1 MFNKMKRL
9 FTSSLFILLLSVT
22 LQAQV
27 LSLNVSDQPLRD
39 VLPQVEQQCD
49 WHFFYNSSLPGL
61 DSRVTVNLTNV
72 QLEQA
77 LKQLFAGTGIVY
89 KLTDN
94 KVIVL
99 TAEEKKSATRPVSG
113 TVIDKATNEPIIG
126 ASVIIKGTTQ
136 GTITDYEGQFVLDA
150 STGQY
155 IEISYLGYEPY
166 DLRVNANADNYRVAL
181 TESTSQLD
189 EVVVVGYGAQ
199 KKVNLT
205 GAVSVVDQKEIVGRP
220 TPNMAVAL
228 QGVDPALNVTMSAGG
243 PGASYNFNIRGSASI
258 NNASTTKPLVLV
270 DGVEMDLSRINSN
283 DIESVSILKDAS
295 ASAIYGSKAAAGV
308 ILVTTKSGKEGL
320 APQVTIDAK
329 AGFKTETTEHDF
341 ITQGFWSAYISD
353 IFMRQ
358 HTNYAMTT
366 YTDADYAELWMRIND
381 KTENPERPWV
391 VTQPDGSY
399 KYYANF
405 NWYDYYYKST
415 RPVQDYNIS
424 LKGGNERVNYFV
436 SARYFT
442 EDGMIRI
449 DNDKWHQVSTRAKV
463 NINIKPWMHYGVNFS
478 FFSSRYTYPGTTSS
492 RELFRVGSLHAMAYI
507 PATNPDGSAVYLNP
521 WIYSGQGTVG
531 DGMNALLIYGKHKN
545 TNINR
550 EMVMQHSLSFDL
562 YKNLSLNADYS
573 LTWRM
578 KEISNRSVKVPY
590 SCKEGTTDVI
600 ENFRSVDSYHQ
611 QLARY
616 MTHNYNV
623 YLRWTPTW
631 DKHSLTLTAG
641 YNGEMYRYHSLEAE
655 RMDLMT
661 EDLSSF
667 NFAKGEVTD
676 LSESIKTAST
686 NGFFARV
693 NYDWAGRYLFE
704 VSVRADAS
712 SRFAPGYRWAVAP
725 GGSIGWRM
733 SEEPFWEPIQ
743 GWWSNAK
750 IRLSAGQLAN
760 QMTGYYDYIQ
770 SVDADGMFTQS
781 ITLDG
786 QSVLSYATEADPNA
800 GTLTWEKMTTYDAG
814 LDLSWLNNRL
824 SLTGDIYMRNTE
836 GMLNTGTAL
845 PSVYGATDPKK
856 NSANMSTKGWELSLV
871 WRDQQK
877 VAGKPFRYEI
887 GGGVGNYKT
896 IITKYNNP
904 EKLLSTYYEGQVL
917 GEIWGY
923 EIDGL
928 FASQQEVDD
937 YMTKVNPVES
947 EVYTDIMA
955 VMDSEAPGLHP
966 GDVRYVDLN
975 GDGKI
980 TSGNG
985 TVDNPGDRRVI
996 GNRLPKYNYN
1006 FHVSADWYGIDLSIY
1021 FQGVGHCDW
1030 YPLNEATTYW
1040 GPYSRPYQG
1049 FMAQDF
1055 MTRVW
1060 SEDNPNAY
1068 FPRYRAYEALG
1079 SANSLG
1085 PTNNRYMLNVGYLR
1099 LKNITLGYTLPCWK
1113 KVFSEFRIY
1122 FSAENPWYWSPLQ
1135 QYCRSI
1141 DPEQAIAGSQAIT
1154 YGFARSFTFGL
1165 TATF

>member
-99 TAEEKKSATRPVSG
+99 TAEEKKSATRQVSG

-320 APQVTIDAK
+320 APQVTIDTK

-616 MTHNYNV
+616 ITHNYNV

-631 DKHSLTLTAG
+631 GKHSLTLTAG

-712 SRFAPGYRWAVAP
+712 SRFAPVYRWAVAP

-845 PSVYGATDPKK
+845 PSVYGATDPKR

-928 FASQQEVDD
+928 FANRQEVDD

>member
-1 MFNKMKRL
+1 M
-9 FTSSLFILLLSVT
+9 LLSM
-22 LQAQV
+22 LSAQAQT
-27 LSLNVSDQPLRD
+27 LTLKVSDQPLRE
-39 VLPQVEQQCD
+39 VLPLVEQQCD
-49 WHFFYNSSLPGL
+49 YHFFYNSNLPGL
-61 DSRVTVNLTNV
+61 DKHVTVSLNNAS
-72 QLEQA
+72 LEQA
-77 LKQLFAGTGIVY
+77 LRQLFNGTGISY
-89 KLTDN
+89 KMAEN
-94 KVIVL
+94 NVIVL
-99 TAEEKKSATRPVSG
+99 SVEEKKSTAR
-113 TVIDKATNEPIIG
+113 TVRGIVLDKSNNDPIIG
-126 ASVIIKGTTQ
+126 ASVVVKGTTQ
-136 GTITDYEGQFVLDA
+136 GTITDYDGNFSIEA
-150 STGQY
+150 TSGQY
-155 IEISYLGYEPY
+155 LQVSYLGYQTYE
-166 DLRVNANADNYRVAL
+166 LRVTPNSDTYRVAL
-181 TESTSQLD
+181 AESASELD

-205 GAVSVVDQKEIVGRP
+205 GAVSVVDQKDIVGRP
-220 TPNMAVAL
+220 TANMATAL
-228 QGVDPALNVTMSAGG
+228 QGADPALNITMSGGG
-243 PGASYNFNIRGSASI
+243 PGAGYNYNIRGLASI
-258 NNASTTKPLVLV
+258 NNSSTTKPLVLV
-270 DGVEMDLSRINSN
+270 DGVEMDLSRVNSN

-308 ILVTTKSGKEGL
+308 ILVTTKSGSEGK
-320 APQVTIDAK
+320 APQVTVDAK
-329 AGFKTETTEHDF
+329 AGWKSPTTEHDF

-353 IFMRQ
+353 IFMMQ
-358 HTNYAMTT
+358 HTKTAMTT
-366 YTDADYAELWMRIND
+366 YSDADYAELWMRLND
-381 KTENPERPWV
+381 VTENPERPWTV
-391 VTQPDGSY
+391 VQNDGSY

-405 NWYDYYYKST
+405 DWYDHYYKT
-415 RPVQDYNIS
+415 IRPMQDYNVS
-424 LKGGNERVNYFV
+424 LKGGNEKVNYFV
-436 SARYFT
+436 SARYYT

-449 DNDKWHQVSTRAKV
+449 DNDKWHQISTRAKV
-463 NINIKPWMHYGVNFS
+463 NVNIQPWMHYGVNFS

-492 RELFRVGSLHAMAYI
+492 REIFRVGSLHAMAYI

-531 DGMNALLIYGKHKN
+531 DGVNALLLYGKHKN
-545 TNINR
+545 LNINR
-550 EMVMQHSLSFDL
+550 EMVMQHMLTFDL
-562 YKNLSLNADYS
+562 AKNLTLNADYS

-590 SCKEGTTDVI
+590 SAKEGTTDLI
-600 ENFRSVDSYHQ
+600 ENFRSVNSYHQ

-623 YLRWTPTW
+623 YFRWSPTW
-631 DKHSLTLTAG
+631 DKHHLTLTAG

-676 LSESIKTAST
+676 LSESIKTVAT
-686 NGFFARV
+686 NGFFGRL

-712 SRFAPGYRWAVAP
+712 SRFAPGYRWAVTP
-725 GGSIGWRM
+725 GGSLGWRM
-733 SEEPFWEPIQ
+733 SEEPFWEPVQ
-743 GWWSNAK
+743 DWWSNAK

-770 SVDADGMFTQS
+770 SVDADGMFTQQ

-786 QSVLSYATEADPNA
+786 ASVLSYATEADPNA

-814 LDLSWLNNRL
+814 IDMSWLNNRL

-845 PSVYGATDPKK
+845 PSVYGATDPKQ
-856 NSANMSTKGWELSLV
+856 NSANMSTKGWELSLA
-871 WRDQQK
+871 WRDQHN
-877 VAGKPFRYEI
+877 VLGKPLRYEI
-887 GGGVGNYKT
+887 SGGVGNYKT
-896 IITKYNNP
+896 VITKYNNP
-904 EKLLSTYYEGQVL
+904 EKLLTTYYEGQVL
-917 GEIWGY
+917 GELWGY

-928 FASQQEVDD
+928 FANQQEVDD
-937 YMTKVNPVES
+937 YLTRVNPVES
-947 EVYTDIMA
+947 EVYTDI
-955 VMDSEAPGLHP
+955 VGVVDSKAPGLHP

-985 TVDNPGDRRVI
+985 TVDNPGDRHII
-996 GNRLPKYNYN
+996 GNTLPQYNYN
-1006 FHVSADWYGIDLSIY
+1006 FHVSAEWYGIDLSLY
-1021 FQGVGHCDW
+1021 FQGIGRRDW
-1030 YPLNEATTYW
+1030 YPMTEATTYW

-1049 FMAQDF
+1049 FMPKDF
-1055 MTRVW
+1055 MSNVW

-1085 PTNNRYMLNVGYLR
+1085 PANNRYMLNVGYLR
-1099 LKNITLGYTLPCWK
+1099 LKNVTIGYTLPCWK
-1113 KVFSEFRIY
+1113 NVFSDFRIY
-1122 FSAENPWYWSPLQ
+1122 FTAENPWYWSPLQ

-1141 DPEQAIAGSQAIT
+1141 DPESAVVSSQAIT
-1154 YGFARSFTFGL
+1154 YGFAKSFTFGI

>member
-1 MFNKMKRL
+1 MKRIFTIAL
-9 FTSSLFILLLSVT
+9 FTLLLSM
-22 LQAQV
+22 LSAQAQT
-27 LSLNVSDQPLRD
+27 LTLKVSDRPLRE
-39 VLPQVEQQCD
+39 VLPLVEQQCD
-49 WHFFYNSSLPGL
+49 YHFFYNSNLPGL
-61 DSRVTVNLTNV
+61 DSRVTVNLTNTP
-72 QLEQA
+72 LEQA
-77 LKQLFAGTGIVY
+77 LRQLFNGTGISY
-89 KLTDN
+89 KMAEN
-94 KVIVL
+94 NVIVL
-99 TAEEKKSATRPVSG
+99 SVEEKKSTAR
-113 TVIDKATNEPIIG
+113 TVRGVVLDKSNNDPIIG
-126 ASVIIKGTTQ
+126 ASVVVKGTTQ
-136 GTITDYEGQFVLDA
+136 GTITDYDGNFSIEA
-150 STGQY
+150 APGQY
-155 IEISYLGYEPY
+155 LQVSYLGYQTYE
-166 DLRVNANADNYRVAL
+166 LRVTPNSDTYRVAL

-205 GAVSVVDQKEIVGRP
+205 GAVSVVDQKDIVGRP
-220 TPNMAVAL
+220 TANMATAL
-228 QGVDPALNVTMSAGG
+228 QGADPALNITMSAGG
-243 PGASYNFNIRGSASI
+243 PGAGYNYNIRGVASI
-258 NNASTTKPLVLV
+258 NNSSTTKPLVLV

-308 ILVTTKSGKEGL
+308 ILVTTKSGSEGK
-320 APQVTIDAK
+320 APQVTVDAK
-329 AGFKTETTEHDF
+329 AGWKSPTTEHDF

-353 IFMRQ
+353 IFMMQ
-358 HTNYAMTT
+358 HTKTAMTT
-366 YTDADYAELWMRIND
+366 YSDADYAELWMRLND
-381 KTENPERPWV
+381 VTENPERPWTV
-391 VTQPDGSY
+391 VQNDGSY

-405 NWYDYYYKST
+405 DWYNHYYKT
-415 RPVQDYNIS
+415 IRPMQDYNVS
-424 LKGGNERVNYFV
+424 LKGGNEKVNYFV
-436 SARYFT
+436 SARYYT

-449 DNDKWHQVSTRAKV
+449 DNDKWHQISTRAKV
-463 NINIKPWMHYGVNFS
+463 NVNIKPWMHYGVNFS

-492 RELFRVGSLHAMAYI
+492 REIFRVGSLHAMAYI

-531 DGMNALLIYGKHKN
+531 DGVNALLLYGKHKN
-545 TNINR
+545 LNINR
-550 EMVMQHSLSFDL
+550 EMVMQHMLTFDL
-562 YKNLSLNADYS
+562 AKNLTLNADYS

-590 SCKEGTTDVI
+590 SAKEGTTDLI
-600 ENFRSVDSYHQ
+600 ENFRSVDTYHQ

-623 YLRWTPTW
+623 YFRWSPTW
-631 DKHSLTLTAG
+631 DKHHLTLTAG
-641 YNGEMYRYHSLEAE
+641 YNGEMYRYHSQDAE

-676 LSESIKTAST
+676 LSESIKTVAT
-686 NGFFARV
+686 NGFFGRL

-712 SRFAPGYRWAVAP
+712 SRFAPGYRWAVTP
-725 GGSIGWRM
+725 GGSLGWRM
-733 SEEPFWEPIQ
+733 SEEPFWEPVQ
-743 GWWSNAK
+743 DWWSNAK

-770 SVDADGMFTQS
+770 SVDADGMFTQQ

-786 QSVLSYATEADPNA
+786 VSVLSYATEADPNA

-814 LDLSWLNNRL
+814 IDMAWLNNRL

-845 PSVYGATDPKK
+845 PSVYGATDPKQ
-856 NSANMSTKGWELSLV
+856 NSANMSTKGWELSLA
-871 WRDQQK
+871 WRDQHN
-877 VAGKPFRYEI
+877 VLGKPLRYEI
-887 GGGVGNYKT
+887 SGGVGNYKT
-896 IITKYNNP
+896 VITKYNNP
-904 EKLLSTYYEGQVL
+904 EKLLTTYYEGQVL
-917 GEIWGY
+917 GELWGY

-928 FASQQEVDD
+928 FANQQEVDD
-937 YMTKVNPVES
+937 YLTRVNPVES
-947 EVYTDIMA
+947 EVYTDI
-955 VMDSEAPGLHP
+955 VGVVDSKAPGLHP

-985 TVDNPGDRRVI
+985 TVDNPGDRHII
-996 GNRLPKYNYN
+996 GNTLPQYNYN
-1006 FHVSADWYGIDLSIY
+1006 FHVSAEWYGIDLSLY
-1021 FQGVGHCDW
+1021 FQGIGRRDW
-1030 YPLNEATTYW
+1030 YPMTEATTYW

-1049 FMAQDF
+1049 FMPKDF
-1055 MTRVW
+1055 MSNVW
-1060 SEDNPNAY
+1060 SEDNPDAY

-1085 PTNNRYMLNVGYLR
+1085 PANNRYMLNVGYLR
-1099 LKNITLGYTLPCWK
+1099 LKNVTIGYTLPCWK
-1113 KVFSEFRIY
+1113 NVFSDFRIY
-1122 FSAENPWYWSPLQ
+1122 FTAENPWYWSPLQ

-1141 DPEQAIAGSQAIT
+1141 DPESAVVSSQAIT
-1154 YGFARSFTFGL
+1154 YGFAKSFTFGI

>member
-1 MFNKMKRL
+1 M
-9 FTSSLFILLLSVT
+9 LLSM
-22 LQAQV
+22 LSAQAQT
-27 LSLNVSDQPLRD
+27 LTLKVSDRPLRE
-39 VLPQVEQQCD
+39 VLPLVEQQCD
-49 WHFFYNSSLPGL
+49 YHFFYNSNLPGL
-61 DSRVTVNLTNV
+61 DSRVTVNLTNTP
-72 QLEQA
+72 LEQA
-77 LKQLFAGTGIVY
+77 LRQLFNGTGISY
-89 KLTDN
+89 KMAEN
-94 KVIVL
+94 NVIVL
-99 TAEEKKSATRPVSG
+99 SVEEKKS
-113 TVIDKATNEPIIG
+113 TVRTVRGVVLDKSNNDPIIG
-126 ASVIIKGTTQ
+126 ASVVVKGTTH
-136 GTITDYEGQFVLDA
+136 GTITDYDGNFSIEA
-150 STGQY
+150 TSGQY
-155 IEISYLGYEPY
+155 LQVSYLGYQTYE
-166 DLRVNANADNYRVAL
+166 LRVTPNSDTYRVAL

-205 GAVSVVDQKEIVGRP
+205 GAVSVVDQKDIVGRP
-220 TPNMAVAL
+220 TANMATAL
-228 QGVDPALNVTMSAGG
+228 QGADPALNITMSAGG
-243 PGASYNFNIRGSASI
+243 PGAGYNYNIRGVASI
-258 NNASTTKPLVLV
+258 NNSSTTKPLVLV

-308 ILVTTKSGKEGL
+308 ILVTTKSGSEGK
-320 APQVTIDAK
+320 APQVTVDAK
-329 AGFKTETTEHDF
+329 AGWKSPTTEHDF

-353 IFMRQ
+353 IFMMQ
-358 HTNYAMTT
+358 HTKTAMTT
-366 YTDADYAELWMRIND
+366 YSDADYAELWMRLND
-381 KTENPERPWV
+381 VTENPERPWTV
-391 VTQPDGSY
+391 VQNDGSY

-405 NWYDYYYKST
+405 DWYNHYYKT
-415 RPVQDYNIS
+415 IRPMQDYNVS
-424 LKGGNERVNYFV
+424 LKGGNEKVNYFV
-436 SARYFT
+436 SARYYT

-449 DNDKWHQVSTRAKV
+449 DNDKWHQISTRAKV
-463 NINIKPWMHYGVNFS
+463 NVNIKPWMHYGVNFS

-492 RELFRVGSLHAMAYI
+492 REIFRVGSLHAMAYI

-531 DGMNALLIYGKHKN
+531 DGVNALLLYGKHKN
-545 TNINR
+545 LNINR
-550 EMVMQHSLSFDL
+550 EMVMQHMLTFDL
-562 YKNLSLNADYS
+562 AKNLTLNADYS

-590 SCKEGTTDVI
+590 SAKEGTTDLI
-600 ENFRSVDSYHQ
+600 ENFRSVNSYHQ

-623 YLRWTPTW
+623 YFRWSPTW
-631 DKHSLTLTAG
+631 DKHHLTLTAG

-676 LSESIKTAST
+676 LSESIKTVAT
-686 NGFFARV
+686 NGFFGRL
-693 NYDWAGRYLFE
+693 NYDWNGRYLFE

-712 SRFAPGYRWAVAP
+712 SRFAPGYRWAVTP
-725 GGSIGWRM
+725 GGSLGWRM
-733 SEEPFWEPIQ
+733 SEEPFWEPVQ
-743 GWWSNAK
+743 DWWSNAK

-770 SVDADGMFTQS
+770 SIDADGMFTQQ

-786 QSVLSYATEADPNA
+786 ASVLSYATEADPNA

-814 LDLSWLNNRL
+814 IDMAWLNNRL

-845 PSVYGATDPKK
+845 PSVYGATDPKQ
-856 NSANMSTKGWELSLV
+856 NSANMSTKGWELSLA
-871 WRDQQK
+871 WRDQHN
-877 VAGKPFRYEI
+877 VLGKPLRYEI
-887 GGGVGNYKT
+887 SGGVGNYKT
-896 IITKYNNP
+896 VITKYNNP
-904 EKLLSTYYEGQVL
+904 EKLLTTYYEGQVL
-917 GEIWGY
+917 GELWGY

-928 FASQQEVDD
+928 FANQQEVDD
-937 YMTKVNPVES
+937 YLTRVNPVES
-947 EVYTDIMA
+947 EVYTDI
-955 VMDSEAPGLHP
+955 VGVVDSKSPGLHP

-985 TVDNPGDRRVI
+985 TVDNPGDRHII
-996 GNRLPKYNYN
+996 GNTLPQYNYN
-1006 FHVSADWYGIDLSIY
+1006 FHVSAEWYGIDLSLY
-1021 FQGVGHCDW
+1021 FQGIGRRDW
-1030 YPLNEATTYW
+1030 YPMTEATTYW

-1049 FMAQDF
+1049 FMPKDF
-1055 MTRVW
+1055 MSNVW
-1060 SEDNPNAY
+1060 SEDNPDAY

-1085 PTNNRYMLNVGYLR
+1085 PANNRYMLNVGYLR
-1099 LKNITLGYTLPCWK
+1099 LKNVTIGYTLPCWK
-1113 KVFSEFRIY
+1113 NVFSDFRIY
-1122 FSAENPWYWSPLQ
+1122 FTAENPWYWSPLQ

-1141 DPEQAIAGSQAIT
+1141 DPESAVVSSQAIT
-1154 YGFARSFTFGL
+1154 YGFAKSFTFGI

>member
-9 FTSSLFILLLSVT
+9 LTSSLFILLLSVT

-99 TAEEKKSATRPVSG
+99 TAEEKKSATRQVSG

-320 APQVTIDAK
+320 APQVTIDTK

-616 MTHNYNV
+616 ITHNYNV

-631 DKHSLTLTAG
+631 GKHSLTLTAG

-712 SRFAPGYRWAVAP
+712 SRFAPVYRWAVAP

-845 PSVYGATDPKK
+845 PSVYGATDPKR

-928 FASQQEVDD
+928 FANRQEVDD

>member
-1 MFNKMKRL
+1 MKRIFTIAL
-9 FTSSLFILLLSVT
+9 FTLLLSM
-22 LQAQV
+22 LSAQAQT
-27 LSLNVSDQPLRD
+27 LTLKVSDRPLRE
-39 VLPQVEQQCD
+39 VLPLVEQQCD
-49 WHFFYNSSLPGL
+49 YHFFYNSNLPGL
-61 DSRVTVNLTNV
+61 DSRVTVTLTNTP
-72 QLEQA
+72 LEQA
-77 LKQLFAGTGIVY
+77 LRQLFNGTGISY
-89 KLTDN
+89 KMAEN
-94 KVIVL
+94 NVIVL
-99 TAEEKKSATRPVSG
+99 SVEEKKSTAR
-113 TVIDKATNEPIIG
+113 TVRGVVLDKSNNDPIIG
-126 ASVIIKGTTQ
+126 ASVVVKGTTQ
-136 GTITDYEGQFVLDA
+136 GTITDYDGNFSIEA
-150 STGQY
+150 TSGQY
-155 IEISYLGYEPY
+155 LQVSYLGYQTYE
-166 DLRVNANADNYRVAL
+166 LRVTPNTDTYRVAL

-205 GAVSVVDQKEIVGRP
+205 GAVSVVDQKDIVGRP
-220 TPNMAVAL
+220 TANMATAL
-228 QGVDPALNVTMSAGG
+228 QGADPALNITMSAGG
-243 PGASYNFNIRGSASI
+243 PGAGYNYNIRGVASI
-258 NNASTTKPLVLV
+258 NNSSTTKPLVLV
-270 DGVEMDLSRINSN
+270 DGVEMDLSRVNSN

-308 ILVTTKSGKEGL
+308 ILVTTKSGSEGK
-320 APQVTIDAK
+320 APQVTVDAK
-329 AGFKTETTEHDF
+329 AGWKSPTTEHDF

-353 IFMRQ
+353 IFMMQ
-358 HTNYAMTT
+358 HTKTAMTT
-366 YTDADYAELWMRIND
+366 YSDADYAELWMRLND
-381 KTENPERPWV
+381 VTENPERPWTV
-391 VTQPDGSY
+391 VQNDGSY

-405 NWYDYYYKST
+405 DWYNHYYKT
-415 RPVQDYNIS
+415 IRPMQDYNVS
-424 LKGGNERVNYFV
+424 LKGGNEKVNYFV
-436 SARYFT
+436 SARYYT

-449 DNDKWHQVSTRAKV
+449 DNDKWHQISTRAKV
-463 NINIKPWMHYGVNFS
+463 NVNIKPWMHYGVNFS

-492 RELFRVGSLHAMAYI
+492 REIFRVGSLHAMAYI

-531 DGMNALLIYGKHKN
+531 DGVNALLLYGKHKN
-545 TNINR
+545 LNINR
-550 EMVMQHSLSFDL
+550 EMVMQHMLTFDL
-562 YKNLSLNADYS
+562 AKNLTLNADYS

-590 SCKEGTTDVI
+590 SAKEGTTDLI
-600 ENFRSVDSYHQ
+600 ENFRSVNSYHQ

-623 YLRWTPTW
+623 YFRWSPTW
-631 DKHSLTLTAG
+631 DKHHLTLTAG

-676 LSESIKTAST
+676 LSESIKTVAT
-686 NGFFARV
+686 NGFFGRL

-712 SRFAPGYRWAVAP
+712 SRFAPGYRWAVTP
-725 GGSIGWRM
+725 GGSLGWRM
-733 SEEPFWEPIQ
+733 SEEPFWEPVQ
-743 GWWSNAK
+743 DWWSNAK

-770 SVDADGMFTQS
+770 SVDADGMFTQQ

-786 QSVLSYATEADPNA
+786 VSVLSYATEADPNA

-814 LDLSWLNNRL
+814 IDMAWLNNRL

-845 PSVYGATDPKK
+845 PSVYGATDPKQ
-856 NSANMSTKGWELSLV
+856 NSANMSTKGWELSLA
-871 WRDQQK
+871 WRDQHN
-877 VAGKPFRYEI
+877 VLGKPLRYEI
-887 GGGVGNYKT
+887 SGGVGNYKT
-896 IITKYNNP
+896 VITKYNNP
-904 EKLLSTYYEGQVL
+904 EKLLTTYYEGQVL
-917 GEIWGY
+917 GELWGY

-928 FASQQEVDD
+928 FANQQEVDD
-937 YMTKVNPVES
+937 YLTRVNPVES
-947 EVYTDIMA
+947 EVYTDI
-955 VMDSEAPGLHP
+955 VGVVDSKAPGLHP

-985 TVDNPGDRRVI
+985 TVDNPGDRHII
-996 GNRLPKYNYN
+996 GNTLPQYNYN
-1006 FHVSADWYGIDLSIY
+1006 FHVSAEWYGIDLSLY
-1021 FQGVGHCDW
+1021 FQGIGRRDW
-1030 YPLNEATTYW
+1030 YPMTEATTYW

-1049 FMAQDF
+1049 FMPKDF
-1055 MTRVW
+1055 MSNVW
-1060 SEDNPNAY
+1060 SEDNPDAY

-1085 PTNNRYMLNVGYLR
+1085 PANNRYMLNVGYLR
-1099 LKNITLGYTLPCWK
+1099 LKNVTIGYTLPCWK
-1113 KVFSEFRIY
+1113 NVFSDFRIY
-1122 FSAENPWYWSPLQ
+1122 FTAENPWYWSPLQ

-1141 DPEQAIAGSQAIT
+1141 DPESAVVSSQAIT
-1154 YGFARSFTFGL
+1154 YGFAKSFTFGI

>member
-9 FTSSLFILLLSVT
+9 LTSSLFILLLSVT

-61 DSRVTVNLTNV
+61 DSRMTVNLTNV

-99 TAEEKKSATRPVSG
+99 TAEEKKSATRQVSG

-904 EKLLSTYYEGQVL
+904 EKLLSNYYEGQVL

-928 FASQQEVDD
+928 FANQQEVDD

>member
-1 MFNKMKRL
+1 MKRL
-9 FTSSLFILLLSVT
+9 LTSSLFILLLSVT

-99 TAEEKKSATRPVSG
+99 TAEEKKSATRQVSG

-320 APQVTIDAK
+320 APQVTIDTK

-341 ITQGFWSAYISD
+341 ITQGYWSAYISD

-616 MTHNYNV
+616 ITHNYNV

-631 DKHSLTLTAG
+631 GKHSLTLTAG

-712 SRFAPGYRWAVAP
+712 SRFAPVYRWAVAP

-845 PSVYGATDPKK
+845 PSVYGATDPKR

-928 FASQQEVDD
+928 FANRQEVDD